1 MELSQPPHL
10 PLMQRSGAQS
20 SSDVQSKLHL
30 PVLAPLQACEPPQ
43 LSLVAHWQTPPV
55 QMPLWQSAFEV
66 HMKVLHEPPHTPSP
80 QSAFAVQASW
90 LQVALLHLPPV
101 APQAAL
107 EPQVGG
113 GVQVAE
119 AQVPSGH
126 SPSLLQL
133 DLLHLAPLHSA
144 LMPQLASP
152 AQALVLHLEPVH
164 TPLDGQEASPAQ
176 TADVLHLEP
185 VHKPLDGQ
193 AASPAQAAD
202 VLHLEPVH
210 KPLDGQDASPA
221 HAADVLH
228 LEPVHKPLE
237 GQAASPAQPA
247 GLPHLAPVH
256 EPLAGQPMSPAH
268 VNAVLHLAFAQTP
281 PEVPHSESPA
291 H

>member
-55 QMPLWQSAFEV
+55 QMPLWQSAFDV
-66 HMKVLHEPPHTPSP
+66 HVKVLHEPPHTPSP

-202 VLHLEPVH
+202 VLHLA
-210 KPLDGQDASPA
+210 L
-221 HAADVLH
+221 L
-228 LEPVHKPLE
+228 HKPLE